1 MSKQIRATFD
11 DATAAEIEKIA
22 VYRFGDSAAA
32 MSEYVKLATIQ
43 LLRREAA
50 MLSKTPR
57 TGKTT
62 SDL

>member
-1 MSKQIRATFD
+1 MSKQIRVTFD

-22 VYRFGDSAAA
+22 VYRFGDSTAA

-50 MLSKTPR
+50 MLSKAPR
-57 TGKTT
+57 TRKTT